1 MIVYNKTYQNNRKE
15 NILTKKAKDNKTVF
29 MAFDSKLPNYSN
41 VSNKEV
47 MFHVN
52 LDEEELITKENV
64 ISLSQR
70 HTR

>member
-1 MIVYNKTYQNNRKE
+1 MIVYNKTYQSNRKE

-29 MAFDSKLPNYSN
+29 MAFDCKLPNYSN
-41 VSNKEV
+41 VSNKEI